1 MRGTVSI
8 DGINLNNIRKQ
19 WFNKIGYVSQD
30 NLLLDYNLL
39 ENITYESDYSK
50 VDNIIYNK
58 VITEANL
65 EKFVENYETRKN
77 LKLGSKGIMV
87 SGGEGQRISLARA
100 LYKNSED
107 SFFR

>member
-19 WFNKIGYVSQD
+19 WFNKIGCVSQD

-39 ENITYESDYSK
+39 ENITYESDNSK
-50 VDNIIYNK
+50 VDNSRYNK

-65 EKFVENYETRKN
+65 ENLKENYETRKN

-87 SGGEGQRISLARA
+87 SGGRGSENIFSKSA
-100 LYKNSED
+100 L
-107 SFFR
+107 